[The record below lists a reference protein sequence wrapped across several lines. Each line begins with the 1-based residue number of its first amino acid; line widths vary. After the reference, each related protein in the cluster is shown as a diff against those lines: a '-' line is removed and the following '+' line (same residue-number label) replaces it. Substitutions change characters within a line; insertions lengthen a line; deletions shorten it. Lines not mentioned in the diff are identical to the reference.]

1 MSTKKIILIAISIII
16 AWKVIPL
23 LINAVL
29 FLIVYFLFN

>member
-16 AWKVIPL
+16 AWKVIPF

-29 FLIVYFLFN
+29 FLVVYLFIN

>member
-29 FLIVYFLFN
+29 FLVLYFFIN

>member
-29 FLIVYFLFN
+29 FLVVYLFIN

>member
-23 LINAVL
+23 LVNAVL
-29 FLIVYFLFN
+29 FLVVYLFIN